1 MPVAGRFAAVAGLL
15 LIASIAEIGVV
26 APEAPAAGHDQVAR
40 PAPMPAETVPTGTV
54 PVLGDFD
61 GDGRGDL
68 LWYGPGAADDHLWL
82 GRPSRNFVGV
92 PVTVRGHYLPL
103 GGDFDGDGHGDVLWY
118 GPGGAP
124 DILWLGRAGGLFAA
138 RKLTVRGDYR
148 PLAGDFDGDRRGDV
162 LWYGPG
168 GQPDVL
174 WLGRAGG
181 RFAARRLKIRGTYQ
195 PVLGD
200 FDGDGRR
207 DVLWYGPGG
216 DPDVLWR
223 GLRGGR
229 FAARTLAV
237 RGDYR
242 PLAGDFNGD
251 GARDVVW
258 YQPGPGADVVWFG
271 HGNGHFSARRVKAP
285 DGAEPFGGDFDGDG
299 RRDVFWY
306 GPGAAADRLW
316 YGGAG
321 GRFTTAAA
329 AVRGS
334 YQPLVADF
342 GGDGPDDVLWWAP
355 GAATDVL
362 WFGRGSRRFTSRWTT
377 VDLDYQR
384 AAALR
389 PETLATSYNPYG
401 FVAHAMGSVNGL
413 LYSNSLEAFQRNLG
427 RGFRVFECDHVLL
440 ADGTALVAHDGLE
453 ANYGLDKPFQEAT
466 WAELAGRRYRGQLT
480 ILRSQ
485 DVLQLLA
492 DHPDV
497 YMIPD
502 PKYARPEIWR
512 AYVRQAAAMGR
523 LDLLER
529 VMPHV
534 ADQAELDALRAYYPV
549 RNYVLA
555 LYHSQAQNRMDD
567 AAVVDFVR
575 RNRVP
580 AVMMWWR
587 DRDPS
592 LSLAANG
599 RQGRRYR
606 PELTDALRAAGAV
619 TYVHSLA
626 GPADIQRFWD
636 LGVGVY
642 SDEPFPPL
650 GAATAAVRTPA
661 FDPATALPPA

>member
-1 MPVAGRFAAVAGLL
+1 MADGGRAAAVAGLL
-15 LIASIAEIGVV
+15 LIAGIGVM
-26 APEAPAAGHDQVAR
+26 APQAPAAGTDHVAR
-40 PAPMPAETVPTGTV
+40 PASVPAETVPAETV

-82 GRPSRNFVGV
+82 GRPSRSFVGV

-103 GGDFDGDGHGDVLWY
+103 GGDFDGDG
-118 GPGGAP
+118 
-124 DILWLGRAGGLFAA
+124 RA
-138 RKLTVRGDYR
+138 
-148 PLAGDFDGDRRGDV
+148 
-162 LWYGPG
+162 
-168 GQPDVL
+168 
-174 WLGRAGG
+174 
-181 RFAARRLKIRGTYQ
+181 
-195 PVLGD
+195 
-200 FDGDGRR
+200 

-223 GLRGGR
+223 GRRRGR
-229 FAARTLAV
+229 FTARALAV

-271 HGNGHFSARRVKAP
+271 HGNGRFSARRVQAP

-321 GRFTTAAA
+321 GRFTTAPA
-329 AVRGS
+329 AVHGS
-334 YQPLVADF
+334 YRPLVADF

-355 GAATDVL
+355 GTVGDVL

-453 ANYGLDKPFQEAT
+453 ANYGLDKPFQQAT
-466 WAELAGRRYRGQLT
+466 WAELAGHRYRGQLT

-502 PKYARPEIWR
+502 PKYARPEIYR
-512 AYVRQAAAMGR
+512 AYVRQATAMGR

-529 VMPHV
+529 VIPHV
-534 ADQAELDALRAYYPV
+534 ADQAELDALRAYYPL

-555 LYHSQAQNRMDD
+555 LYHSQAHNRMDD

-587 DRDPS
+587 DRDPA

-606 PELTDALRAAGAV
+606 PELTGALRAAGAV

-650 GAATAAVRTPA
+650 GAATPAVRAPA
-661 FDPATALPPA
+661 FDPSTALPPA

>member
-1 MPVAGRFAAVAGLL
+1 
-15 LIASIAEIGVV
+15 
-26 APEAPAAGHDQVAR
+26 
-40 PAPMPAETVPTGTV
+40 
-54 PVLGDFD
+54 
-61 GDGRGDL
+61 
-68 LWYGPGAADDHLWL
+68 
-82 GRPSRNFVGV
+82 
-92 PVTVRGHYLPL
+92 
-103 GGDFDGDGHGDVLWY
+103 
-118 GPGGAP
+118 
-124 DILWLGRAGGLFAA
+124 
-138 RKLTVRGDYR
+138 
-148 PLAGDFDGDRRGDV
+148 
-162 LWYGPG
+162 
-168 GQPDVL
+168 
-174 WLGRAGG
+174 
-181 RFAARRLKIRGTYQ
+181 
-195 PVLGD
+195 
-200 FDGDGRR
+200 
-207 DVLWYGPGG
+207 
-216 DPDVLWR
+216 
-223 GLRGGR
+223 
-229 FAARTLAV
+229 
-237 RGDYR
+237 
-242 PLAGDFNGD
+242 
-251 GARDVVW
+251 
-258 YQPGPGADVVWFG
+258 
-271 HGNGHFSARRVKAP
+271 
-285 DGAEPFGGDFDGDG
+285 
-299 RRDVFWY
+299 
-306 GPGAAADRLW
+306 
-316 YGGAG
+316 
-321 GRFTTAAA
+321 
-329 AVRGS
+329 
-334 YQPLVADF
+334 VADF

-355 GAATDVL
+355 GAAGDVL

-384 AAALR
+384 AAVLR
-389 PETLATSYNPYG
+389 PETLAGSYNPYG

-413 LYSNSLEAFQRNLG
+413 LYSNSLEAFQRSLG

-453 ANYGLDKPFQEAT
+453 ANYGLDKPFQQAT
-466 WAELAGRRYRGQLT
+466 WAELAGHRYRGQLT

-502 PKYARPEIWR
+502 PKYARPEIYR

-534 ADQAELDALRAYYPV
+534 ADQAELDALRAYYPL

-555 LYHSQAQNRMDD
+555 LYHSQAHNRMDD
-567 AAVVDFVR
+567 AAAVDFVR

-580 AVMMWWR
+580 AVMLWWR

-606 PELTDALRAAGAV
+606 PELTGALRAAGAV

-650 GAATAAVRTPA
+650 GAATPAVRAPA
-661 FDPATALPPA
+661 FDPAAALPPRMTALDLEVGEEGAEASVVPEVGRVRTASCRGRRRRPGGPRSRPARPGSGRPGGRRTRGTRWRACPAPGSRAGPPGRGPGPGSG

>member
-1 MPVAGRFAAVAGLL
+1 M
-15 LIASIAEIGVV
+15 
-26 APEAPAAGHDQVAR
+26 
-40 PAPMPAETVPTGTV
+40 
-54 PVLGDFD
+54 
-61 GDGRGDL
+61 
-68 LWYGPGAADDHLWL
+68 
-82 GRPSRNFVGV
+82 
-92 PVTVRGHYLPL
+92 
-103 GGDFDGDGHGDVLWY
+103 
-118 GPGGAP
+118 
-124 DILWLGRAGGLFAA
+124 
-138 RKLTVRGDYR
+138 
-148 PLAGDFDGDRRGDV
+148 
-162 LWYGPG
+162 
-168 GQPDVL
+168 
-174 WLGRAGG
+174 
-181 RFAARRLKIRGTYQ
+181 
-195 PVLGD
+195 
-200 FDGDGRR
+200 
-207 DVLWYGPGG
+207 
-216 DPDVLWR
+216 
-223 GLRGGR
+223 
-229 FAARTLAV
+229 

-271 HGNGHFSARRVKAP
+271 HGNGGFSARRVQAP
-285 DGAEPFGGDFDGDG
+285 DEAEPFGGDFDGDG

-321 GRFTTAAA
+321 GRFTTAPA
-329 AVRGS
+329 AVHGS
-334 YQPLVADF
+334 YRPLVADF
-342 GGDGPDDVLWWAP
+342 GGDGPD
-355 GAATDVL
+355 DVL

-389 PETLATSYNPYG
+389 PETLAASYNPYG
-401 FVAHAMGSVNGL
+401 FVAHAMGSVIGL

-453 ANYGLDKPFQEAT
+453 ANYGLDKPFQQAT
-466 WAELAGRRYRGQLT
+466 WAELAGHRYRGQLT

-502 PKYARPEIWR
+502 PKYARPEIYR
-512 AYVRQAAAMGR
+512 AYVRQSAAMGR

-534 ADQAELDALRAYYPV
+534 ADQAELDALRAYYPL

-555 LYHSQAQNRMDD
+555 LYHSQAHNRMDD

-587 DRDPS
+587 DRDPA

-606 PELTDALRAAGAV
+606 PELTGALRAAGARHLRPQPGRPGRHPAV
-619 TYVHSLA
+619 LGPRGRGLLRRAVPTPWCRHPGRPGAGLRPVH
-626 GPADIQRFWD
+626 GPAAR
-636 LGVGVY
+636 LNG
-642 SDEPFPPL
+642 P
-650 GAATAAVRTPA
+650 VRTASCRGRRRTPGGPRSRPDRPGSGRQGGRRTRRTGWRACPA
-661 FDPATALPPA
+661 PGSRGGPRGRGPAPGSE